1 MKESRFE
8 IIDRLRSLDA
18 DQLLEQALKP
28 SVSKGISESMETV
41 DAKIAA
47 AEARTDT
54 KFAELLGELR
64 LINQRMEHVE
74 RSTSGMRS
82 TVIGTGIGVVAV
94 VIAIMAYG
102 AQWFGLGMDA
112 QQVAE
117 RAVQG
122 AAQQVQ
128 PQIDAL
134 ASSSKDLDGKL
145 NLIIRALGEPKMLG
159 NGGDIPAPYKEP
171 SK

>member
-1 MKESRFE
+1 MAAE
-8 IIDRLRSLDA
+8 IHSIHGDA
-18 DQLLEQALKP
+18 GQIAPPLQQGGGGGTFD
-28 SVSKGISESMETV
+28 GMEVV

-54 KFAELLGELR
+54 KFAELLGELK

-117 RAVQG
+117 RA
-122 AAQQVQ
+122 AQSSSQRIQ
-128 PQIDAL
+128 PQIDGL
-134 ASSSKDLDGKL
+134 SSSNTEL
-145 NLIIRALGEPKMLG
+145 NAKIDTLLRALNDRMMGSGET
-159 NGGDIPAPYKEP
+159 PAPYKP
-171 SK
+171 SQPNN